1 MNQAVDRDIF
11 LYANYPYIV
20 YQHKNVK
27 EIERNLNNNFSNIC
41 DW

>member
-11 LYANYPYIV
+11 LYANNSYIV